1 MPRKPKDIVPI
12 MLRIREHLRRR
23 LESEAKKRAYSLN
36 YEITRRL
43 EDSFERGDLYTIG
56 GIAHDMGTNWARG
69 WGPALHKITVQNDL
83 RNATETLIE
92 QITPLVDRADAPERA
107 AAEKAIEQVRLAI
120 NTIDTETANAIRSV
134 TGG

>member
-92 QITPLVDRADAPERA
+92 QISAARWTAPMRQSVRRQRKPSSKYGSPSTPSIPKRQTRSA
-107 AAEKAIEQVRLAI
+107 A
-120 NTIDTETANAIRSV
+120 
-134 TGG
+134 